1 MINSL
6 INGIMDFII
15 YLIDIILIPLDLL
28 IESLL
33 PDISNVISYISS
45 FFIYIGNLVPWVIS
59 YFGLNQ
65 EILSLIVLYFTFKLT
80 APITVRTIK
89 MAVKWYNVLK
99 I

>member
-6 INGIMDFII
+6 INGIMDFIMQ
-15 YLIDIILIPLDLL
+15 LIDIILKPLDLL

-33 PDISNVISYISS
+33 PDISNVLSYIST
-45 FFIYIGNLVPWVIS
+45 FFSYIGNLIPWVVS

-65 EILSLIVLYFTFKLT
+65 DILSLISVYLTFKIT
-80 APITVRTIK
+80 APIAVSTIK
-89 MAVKWYNVLK
+89 MAVKWYNALK